1 MMNLGIAVTSPYSTE
16 GSTREGND
24 WEGEVQMKTEHH
36 CYMIK
41 KTSYRLEESAVMT
54 FW

>member
-16 GSTREGND
+16 GSTR
-24 WEGEVQMKTEHH
+24 EGEVQMKTEHH

-54 FW
+54 F